1 MSRASLDVGGWWLL
15 QGSVQGCGLRPAAAH
30 YACTHRVGGWIC
42 NTEAGVLLHLRAPES
57 VQQEMIEWLI
67 DRFCGVAVPL
77 ASPMVSVV
85 AGEELS
91 HESGKR
97 GSLMMFEIRDRAG
110 FSRSERQ
117 WLTTVCQ
124 QLPVSSLPGPAVPR
138 DRAICSDCLLEI
150 RDPAHPRGG
159 YVLNSCV
166 HCGPRYSVLRE
177 MPWDR
182 SGTVL
187 ATWAL
192 CSRCTAE
199 YGEIE
204 HRREHAQLISCP
216 NCGPRLWL
224 RQRRSISSTSMTEPN
239 AVDFALQLAEC
250 PAGEAWL
257 ILQAVECLAAGG
269 LIALQGIGGWQ
280 LVCDAGNSEA
290 VIRLRSAK
298 ERPHKPLAVMIPSI
312 DFLEAAPSLAEVAL
326 LQSPENPIL
335 ICDHRLRT
343 PIAPEVSGSLKSVG
357 IFLPT
362 TAMHDELLRRLQ
374 RPLVVSSANIEDDP
388 ILSEAD
394 AVQAQFT
401 NDVDLLLGHQR
412 PILRSIDDSVVR
424 IIAGRT
430 SVLRHGR
437 GFAPL
442 PLPLTVASEGPIVA
456 LGGHQKSSFAVA
468 GNGRAVLG
476 PHCGELN
483 SEAARRRFLEQLTA
497 VLELYQLTPAVLV
510 HDMHPD
516 YFTTTWARSQNL
528 PTIAVQHHHAHAAA
542 ALLEA
547 RSDGPALTVA
557 FDGTGYS
564 PDGVIRGGEFLI
576 ASRTRCQPV
585 ASLLPFPLPA
595 AELAAR
601 APWRSAVAVLRLAI
615 PEWDAET
622 VAEWIANRPFARN
635 DGLPPTAAMIAQ
647 LQHLS
652 DEQVGPPCTSMG
664 RLFDALACLIL
675 GTHTAGFEGAAAM
688 QLEEQATAAFVASE
702 DLQMLSAE
710 SLRALLPIRE
720 TSPLTVDWR
729 PLVRAVRAATEQGS
743 AVRFLSQLVHFSIA
757 EGILDVSQR
766 FPGLPV
772 ALTGGCFQNR
782 LLTERTSEVLQ
793 GAGRECLLP
802 GLIPVNDG
810 GLAAGQLAVAA
821 AMLQADRNGAVGQ
834 LPAQA

>member
-1 MSRASLDVGGWWLL
+1 MSRQSFPDSGGWWLL

-30 YACTHRVGGWIC
+30 YARTHGVAGWIC
-42 NTEAGVLLHLRAPES
+42 NTEAGVLLKLRATES
-57 VQQEMIEWLI
+57 VQQELIDWLT

-77 ASPMVSVV
+77 ASPMVPVTL
-85 AGEELS
+85 EEEFADYS
-91 HESGKR
+91 SEC
-97 GSLMMFEIRDRAG
+97 GSLVSFEIRDCTEFSQSERRWLATVCRQLSAA
-110 FSRSERQ
+110 SRS
-117 WLTTVCQ
+117 
-124 QLPVSSLPGPAVPR
+124 GPAVPR
-138 DRAICSDCLLEI
+138 DLAICSDCLQET
-150 RDPAHPRGG
+150 RNPTHPRSG

-166 HCGPRYSVLRE
+166 QCGPRYSVLE
-177 MPWDR
+177 AMPWDR
-182 SGTVL
+182 SRTAL
-187 ATWAL
+187 ANWAL

-199 YGEIE
+199 YGAIE
-204 HRREHAQLISCP
+204 HRRGHAQLISCRG
-216 NCGPRLWL
+216 CGPRLWL
-224 RQRRSISSTSMTEPN
+224 QQRQSISTPESGSISFHWHAAE
-239 AVDFALQLAEC
+239 FAADETQLIRRAS
-250 PAGEAWL
+250 
-257 ILQAVECLAAGG
+257 ECLAAGG

-290 VIRLRSAK
+290 VSRLRTTK
-298 ERPHKPLAVMIPSI
+298 RRPHKPLAVMIPSI
-312 DFLEAAPSLAEVAL
+312 DFLESSPGFAEANQL
-326 LQSPENPIL
+326 ESPENPIL
-335 ICDHRLRT
+335 ICNNHLRT
-343 PIAPEVSGSLKSVG
+343 PMAPEVSGQLNSVG

-362 TAMHDELLRRLQ
+362 TALHDQLLQQLQ
-374 RPLVVSSANIEDDP
+374 RPLVVSSANVEDDP

-394 AVQAQFT
+394 AVQAQFA
-401 NDVDLLLGHQR
+401 DEVDLLLGHQR

-430 SVLRHGR
+430 SVLRLGR

-442 PLPLTVASEGPIVA
+442 PLPLTVASEGAIVA
-456 LGGHQKSSFAVA
+456 LGGHQKSSFAFA

-483 SEAARRRFLEQLTA
+483 SEAARQRFLEQLTA
-497 VLELYQLTPAVLV
+497 TLQLYQLTPAVFV

-516 YFTTTWARSQNL
+516 YFTTTWARSQHL

-547 RSDGPALTVA
+547 RSNGPALAVA

-576 ASRTRCQPV
+576 ASRTRCQPA
-585 ASLLPFPLPA
+585 ASLLTFQLPA

-601 APWRSAVAVLRLAI
+601 APWRSAVAVLQMAM
-615 PEWDAET
+615 PEWDANT
-622 VAEWIANRPFARN
+622 IARWIASRPYAREA
-635 DGLPPTAAMIAQ
+635 GLPPAAAVIDQ

-652 DEQVGPPCTSMG
+652 TAYTGTSCSSMG

-675 GTHTAGFEGAAAM
+675 GTHMAGFEGAAAM
-688 QLEEQATAAFVASE
+688 QLEEQATAAAPVSE
-702 DLQMLSAE
+702 CVQMPSAVSLQ
-710 SLRALLPIRE
+710 ALLPIKE

-729 PLVRAVRAATEQGS
+729 PLVRAVLDAADQGS
-743 AVRFLSQLVHFSIA
+743 GVRFLSQLVHYAIA
-757 EGILDVSQR
+757 EGILTVSRR

-782 LLTERTSEVLQ
+782 LLTERTAAVLRC
-793 GAGRECLLP
+793 AGRECLLP

-821 AMLQADRNGAVGQ
+821 AMLSSVPEGT
-834 LPAQA
+834 